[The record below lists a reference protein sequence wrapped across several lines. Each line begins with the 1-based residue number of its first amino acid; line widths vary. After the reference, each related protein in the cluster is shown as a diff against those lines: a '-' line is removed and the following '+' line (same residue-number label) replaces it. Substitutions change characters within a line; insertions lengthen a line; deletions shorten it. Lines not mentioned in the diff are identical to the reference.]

1 MKGWQPE
8 VKNQQQFETITLYL
22 VKEIVFFFFSFNENE
37 GMRFREYNIHW
48 I

>member
-22 VKEIVFFFFSFNENE
+22 VKEIVFFSSLL
-37 GMRFREYNIHW
+37 MRMKA
-48 I
+48 